1 MQLHSGV
8 DSMESSLRQVLQL
21 HRAAAAK
28 GRKTAVEGESGS
40 ISQFDMV
47 ITQWGFLGPLLVFP
61 HKIGV
66 KDTVG
71 F

>member
-1 MQLHSGV
+1 MK
-8 DSMESSLRQVLQL
+8 SSLRQVLQL

-28 GRKTAVEGESGS
+28 GRNTVIEGKSGG

-47 ITQWGFLGPLLVFP
+47 ITQWGFLGPLLMFP